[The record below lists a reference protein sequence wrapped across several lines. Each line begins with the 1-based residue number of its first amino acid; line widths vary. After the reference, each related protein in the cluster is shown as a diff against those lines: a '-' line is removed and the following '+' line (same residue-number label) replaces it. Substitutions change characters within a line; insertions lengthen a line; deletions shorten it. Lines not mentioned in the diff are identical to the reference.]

1 MWQAKETHVDDRP
14 RWDIPDDALAHLRSA
29 GRVMA
34 LSGAGISAESGLS
47 TFRDPQ
53 TGYWSTFNPEDLAS
67 RRGFERNPGR
77 VWSWY
82 AVRRQAAARAQPNPG
97 HQALAALQDYYP
109 EMVVVTQNVDGL
121 HQKACSRDVIELH
134 GNIQRI
140 LCFEEHTPVD
150 YRDQAELTAEQLAAV
165 ERGEWL
171 SVPLCPRCGSLL
183 RPDVVWFG
191 EALPRAALLRADA
204 TAASCD
210 VCFVVGTSAI
220 VYPAA
225 GLPETAHRAGALVV
239 EVNPEETELT
249 PHADISL
256 RGKAGEVLP
265 YLAALIRQAEA

>member
-1 MWQAKETHVDDRP
+1 MADEQRWSISDDVLTR
-14 RWDIPDDALAHLRSA
+14 LRSA
-29 GRVMA
+29 RRVMA

-53 TGYWSTFNPEDLAS
+53 TGYWSAFNPEDLAS

-82 AVRRQAAARAQPNPG
+82 AVRRRAAARALPNPG
-97 HQALAALQDYYP
+97 HLALAALQDYYP
-109 EMVVVTQNVDGL
+109 ELVVVTQNVDGL
-121 HQKACSRDVIELH
+121 HHKAGSRDVIELH
-134 GNIQRI
+134 GNIQRV
-140 LCFEEHTPVD
+140 LCFEEHIPVD
-150 YRDQAELTAEQLAAV
+150 YRDQTEITEEQLAGI

-191 EALPRAALLRADA
+191 EALPRSALLRADA

-210 VCFVVGTSAI
+210 VCLVVGTSGV

-225 GLPETAHRAGALVV
+225 GLVEVAHRAGALVV

-249 PHADISL
+249 PLANISL
-256 RGKAGEVLP
+256 RGKAGEALP
-265 YLAALIRQAEA
+265 YLATRITSDSG